1 MKPIGRRAY
10 GVVVSTYDEYRN
22 SKVVIKKIKNI
33 FQNSVLTKRIVREVK
48 LMKQFNGQEHI
59 LPLLDLITRKNND
72 KTVDIYL
79 VLTLMESDLDQIIRS
94 PQSLSTA
101 HIKFFLYQLLRALH
115 YIHSAVS

>member
-1 MKPIGRRAY
+1 MKPIGRGAY
-10 GVVVSTYDEYRN
+10 GVVVSAYDECHN
-22 SKVVIKKIKNI
+22 CQVAIKKIKNV

-48 LMKQFNGQEHI
+48 LMKLFNGREHI
-59 LPLLDLITRKNND
+59 LPILDIMTRKNND
-72 KTVDIYL
+72 NTVDIYL

-115 YIHSAVS
+115 CVHSAVS